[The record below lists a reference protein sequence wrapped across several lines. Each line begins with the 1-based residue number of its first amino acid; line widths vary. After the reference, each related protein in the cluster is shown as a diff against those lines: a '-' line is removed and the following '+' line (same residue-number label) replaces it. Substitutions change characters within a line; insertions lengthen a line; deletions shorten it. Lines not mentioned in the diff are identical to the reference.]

1 MNSLPWVLVPSSS
14 QLLEDD
20 ERFVLEDVLQGR
32 VSETLAGIPQDA
44 LVFTRFRSIPFGKEL
59 EADIRQHGC
68 EPVNSYRQHR
78 NIADLFT
85 WVGLLEG
92 LTAPAFTI
100 DDMPYL
106 PEGEYFVKGETNSLK
121 NRWFQACYVSEKSE
135 LMNVVRNVQN
145 DMYVGD
151 QRVVIRPFRSF
162 RQVGEMIDGRPV
174 FNERRF
180 FVLDGC
186 VVSEGFY
193 WSPWSIDF
201 GEPDV
206 IDRKKLDATLIE
218 VISRVQHLA
227 RFMVIDMAEFEDGS
241 WEVVELNDGNMSGLC
256 DNDPF
261 MLWSGVV
268 EVLGDCG

>member
-1 MNSLPWVLVPSSS
+1 MSSLPWVLVPASS

-20 ERFVLEDVLQGR
+20 ERFVLEDVLQGC

-100 DDMPYL
+100 DDMSYL

-135 LMNVVRNVQN
+135 LMNVVRNVQD

-151 QRVVIRPFRSF
+151 QRVVIRPFRNF

-193 WSPWSIDF
+193 WSPWSVDF

-206 IDRKKLDATLIE
+206 IDRKKLDATLSE

-227 RFMVIDMAEFEDGS
+227 RFLVIDMAEFEDGS

-261 MLWSGVV
+261 VLWSGVV
-268 EVLGDCG
+268 EVLGDYE